1 MKHNITLMTLQMI
14 PSIDCTYVN
23 RLSSIDFSFVRQP
36 KLHHL
41 VLCVCECV
49 ERMKWFLKGVGK
61 V

>member
-1 MKHNITLMTLQMI
+1 MI